1 MDPGA
6 VAQGGLI
13 PAGAGRTASTAG
25 AASRRRA
32 HPRWR
37 GEDVARAEN
46 IIRARGSS
54 PLARGGPAP
63 TTKGGRTTRLIPAG
77 AGRTTR
83 ATTFCSICRAHPRWR
98 GEDRHP
104 TPRIPVRAGSSPLA
118 RGGLPADAHDHA
130 QRRLIPAGA
139 GRTENVDQRVIGT
152 GAHPRWRGE
161 DRLGG
166 DFFLTGPGSSPLAR
180 GGPGQAHPHRVIE
193 GLIPAGAGRTLK
205 TTLRPVMSSAHPR
218 WRGEDGVTAAVDQLS
233 VRLIPAGAG
242 RTVGCDSASGGGWA
256 HPRWRGEDILAETA
270 GIFGLGSSPLARGGH
285 VADVQ
290 VGDLLGLIPAG
301 AGRTVVRRRS
311 CTRRTAHPR
320 WRGEDPV
327 LVGSAV
333 VGVGSS
339 PLARGGHGSRV
350 CVPGCGGL
358 IPAGA
363 GRTLAELQ
371 F

>member
-1 MDPGA
+1 MGWAHPRWRGEDRLTAGTLTA
-6 VAQGGLI
+6 VAGSSPLARGGLGDLWLVGVVIGLI
-13 PAGAGRTASTAG
+13 PAGAGRTVHGPRRGGAG
-25 AASRRRA
+25 WA

-37 GEDVARAEN
+37 GEDGLDGGGGLATE
-46 IIRARGSS
+46 GSS

-180 GGPGQAHPHRVIE
+180 GGPAR
-193 GLIPAGAGRTLK
+193 PAE
-205 TTLRPVMSSAHPR
+205 SSAR
-218 WRGEDGVTAAVDQLS
+218 R
-233 VRLIPAGAG
+233 RLIPAGAG
-242 RTVGCDSASGGGWA
+242 RTDRHPHRRPAGPA
-256 HPRWRGEDILAETA
+256 HPRWRGEDRFTPSSVPVAN
-270 GIFGLGSSPLARGGH
+270 GSSPLARGGH
-285 VADVQ
+285 LQ
-290 VGDLLGLIPAG
+290 SCSFESLNPILGTTRPW
-301 AGRTVVRRRS
+301 RS
-311 CTRRTAHPR
+311 TPSRANDGP
-320 WRGEDPV
+320 
-327 LVGSAV
+327 
-333 VGVGSS
+333 
-339 PLARGGHGSRV
+339 GGH
-350 CVPGCGGL
+350 
-358 IPAGA
+358 
-363 GRTLAELQ
+363 